1 MILKGKNSKK
11 VSLKQNGVHSKNK
24 HVKILMDS
32 DASASIIH
40 ESYVI
45 KNILRKTSANQWS
58 TMAGSFSTSHEIKIK
73 VKLPEL
79 NVMVHISATFH
90 VTTRKS
96 NYDVIF
102 GKVLLQGLGIQLDFQ
117 NNIIEWQDINLH
129 MKPLDCKMRTH
140 LTIQNSKNVKK
151 KNN

>member
-1 MILKGKNSKK
+1 
-11 VSLKQNGVHSKNK
+11 
-24 HVKILMDS
+24 MDS

-102 GKVLLQGLGIQLDFQ
+102 GKLQGLGIQLEFQ

-129 MKPLDCKMRTH
+129 MKPIDSKMRIH
-140 LTIQNSKNVKK
+140 FSIQDSKKIR
-151 KNN
+151 NNQED